1 MSSLTKTPAQESAKI
16 YPSYGQPQVDRDY
29 RALYDRGAALEQFQ
43 SGEFAQLQQELR
55 YQKAQVTQAA
65 QTNRITACRRW
76 TKSIACVLNGL
87 FSTAF
92 FPAAGPA
99 CALSVPCTDP

>member
-1 MSSLTKTPAQESAKI
+1 MLDGMSNV
-16 YPSYGQPQVDRDY
+16 Y
-29 RALYDRGAALEQFQ
+29 ALPCRSSTVNGSMKRGAW
-43 SGEFAQLQQELR
+43 
-55 YQKAQVTQAA
+55 
-65 QTNRITACRRW
+65 TNSITACRRW

-99 CALSVPCTDP
+99 SALSVPCTGP

>member
-1 MSSLTKTPAQESAKI
+1 M
-16 YPSYGQPQVDRDY
+16 
-29 RALYDRGAALEQFQ
+29 
-43 SGEFAQLQQELR
+43 
-55 YQKAQVTQAA
+55 
-65 QTNRITACRRW
+65 ACRRW

-99 CALSVPCTDP
+99 CALSVPCTDVFFFAAGPACAPSVSCTDVLFVVAVSVPYTDP